1 MYRLLAATSIGDQV
15 LAAKLESKTD
25 PLALALALAL
35 AESSPVVL
43 TCALTMLL
51 TQYSWFPESIA
62 QTAFRRGLTTYRT
75 SYNSRT

>member
-15 LAAKLESKTD
+15 LAAKLDNKTD

-43 TCALTMLL
+43 A
-51 TQYSWFPESIA
+51 
-62 QTAFRRGLTTYRT
+62 
-75 SYNSRT
+75 